1 MDIGSRIKQVRKD
14 SGLSM
19 QSFGDRLGISSPSV
33 SKIESGINNPSE
45 QTIRAICSEFN
56 INRDWLVDGIGE
68 REVSRPFVPELMKI
82 LRQHPALK
90 AVLESM
96 VTDMDA
102 DDWAALNAIVEKFV
116 QQKNKKE
123 TE

>member
-1 MDIGSRIKQVRKD
+1 MTLGERIKQVRKD

-19 QSFGDRLGISSPSV
+19 QAFGERLGISSPSV

-56 INRDWLVDGIGE
+56 ISRDWLVDGIGE
-68 REVSRPFVPELMKI
+68 REVSRPFVPELMRI

-102 DDWAALNAIVEKFV
+102 DDWRALNAIVEKFV

-123 TE
+123 AE

>member
-1 MDIGSRIKQVRKD
+1 MNKRIFEVRQ
-14 SGLSM
+14 SSSLSM
-19 QSFGDRLGISSPSV
+19 RSFGERIGISGPSV
-33 SKIESGINNPSE
+33 ARLESGENNPSE

-56 INRDWLVDGIGE
+56 VSRDWLVDGIGE
-68 REVSRPFVPELMKI
+68 KEVSRPFVPELMRI

-90 AVLESM
+90 SVLESL

-102 DDWAALNAIVEKFV
+102 DDWAALNAIAEKFV

-123 TE
+123 AE